1 MTDMTG
7 SPFEGTPASP
17 FDGTVDA
24 MADLIAR
31 ARDRED
37 RIAEFAAMYGAVTR
51 RVRALSEAGSFDDS
65 DRMAAFVERFA
76 ARFLDAVAAAD
87 AGQPVTQSWSVVF
100 EAAASWR
107 PTVLQHLAL
116 GMTAHIGLDLGV
128 VAAEVA
134 SVPGGSGLD
143 GLRPDFDAINDV
155 LASLVPAVEAA
166 VGRLS
171 PAIGL
176 LDAAGGRAD
185 ALAVTR
191 VIAMARELAWSSA
204 VELTPLTGRE
214 RATAIDGIDQGVAAT
229 ARRIAHPGPMMS
241 SILLPIRLME
251 RRTVAESVDV
261 LASIDG

>member
-1 MTDMTG
+1 MTRMTG
-7 SPFEGTPASP
+7 SPFEGTPTSP

-31 ARDRED
+31 TRDRND

-51 RVRALSEAGSFDDS
+51 RVRALSEVGSFDDA
-65 DRMAAFVERFA
+65 DRMAAFVDRFA
-76 ARFLDAVAAAD
+76 ARFLGAVAAVD
-87 AGQPVTQSWSVVF
+87 AGQPVTRSWSVVF
-100 EAAASWR
+100 KAAASWR
-107 PTVLQHLAL
+107 PTVLQHLTL

-155 LASLVPAVEAA
+155 LGSLVPAVQAA
-166 VGRLS
+166 IGRLS

-185 ALAVTR
+185 ALAVSR
-191 VIAMARELAWSSA
+191 VIGVARALAWSSA

-214 RATAIDGIDQGVAAT
+214 RAAAIAEIDERVAIASR
-229 ARRIAHPGPMMS
+229 AIAHPGPVMS

-251 RRTVAESVDV
+251 RRSVAEAVDE
-261 LASIDG
+261 LAKIDG